1 MLTELRKPKKHNNDT
16 ETALGFA
23 EIKASLRSLI
33 KIYKKRATETENY
46 LSKHPDEWGRF
57 QNEFNSEVNAIF
69 REIMNFE
76 KESLANGN
84 AYKIEKL
91 KGIFINKIRELFLK
105 SDYFKWS
112 LRKPYGY
119 SGDFKIIDDM
129 YQNNPSS
136 SGFNRLFDN
145 YFQVASICVAVRNR
159 KEDFKRLIANFV
171 NERKEKQLRIMNLGC
186 GPCRDIQELF
196 MARSLLNDKVTFD
209 CYDHDDRALS
219 FAKSLLGSNPN
230 INFIKENALRLAA
243 TKNISSKIDKKYD
256 LIYVM
261 GVFDYFNH
269 KISVRLVSN
278 LKKLLKQGGVL
289 AVSNV
294 RDRYSNPSIHCM
306 EWVGEWILIYRIE
319 EEFNKIFF
327 DAGFKEANLRIQ
339 YEQQGIMQYV
349 IATSDKLSK

>member
-1 MLTELRKPKKHNNDT
+1 MESRKSKKYNKGTEA
-16 ETALGFA
+16 ALGFA

-33 KIYKKRATETENY
+33 KIYKKRAAETEDY
-46 LSKHPDEWGRF
+46 LSKHPDEWGQF

-91 KGIFINKIRELFLK
+91 RSIFINKIRELFLK
-105 SDYFKWS
+105 SDYFKWCLS
-112 LRKPYGY
+112 KPYGY

-136 SGFNRLFDN
+136 NGFNRLFDN
-145 YFQVASICVAVRNR
+145 YFQVASICAAVRNR
-159 KEDFKRLIANFV
+159 KEDFKRLIAKFV
-171 NERKEKQLRIMNLGC
+171 NERKEEELRIMNLGC
-186 GPCRDIQELF
+186 GPCRDVQELF
-196 MARSLLNDKVTFD
+196 MTRSIMNDRVIFD
-209 CYDHDDRALS
+209 CYDHDDRAIN
-219 FAKSLLGSNPN
+219 FAKSLLGDNPS

-269 KISVRLVSN
+269 KISVKLVSN
-278 LKKLLKQGGVL
+278 LKKLLKEGGVL

-306 EWVGEWILIYRIE
+306 EWVGDWILIYRTE
-319 EEFNKIFF
+319 EEFNKIFL
-327 DAGFKEANLRIQ
+327 DAGFKEANLKIQ
-339 YEQQGIMQYV
+339 HEQQGIMQYV
-349 IATSDKLSK
+349 IATSGKSSK